1 MNKCLSDIDID
12 QTQDFEPVENHFGN
26 THKGTTYFGSQD
38 FRQLPNH
45 NYWVFDFGIEQDA
58 EGHKKLSIIPKYP
71 SINKRFRDM
80 LDITHGVNE
89 VVVNEISKHL
99 DYFNQRGFISN
110 DLKEDIYFV
119 GLEVL
124 LLNGTRQKLLVHLTA
139 IRSVTHFQAIVQD
152 ISHLYKSNF
161 YWLCC
166 HRPTHEAVF
175 YHSQQ
180 QQYSQTACI
189 SQRERVVLEKIVS
202 GLTTNQIAETL
213 FVSPITV
220 ENHKQKMLKKT
231 GAKDI
236 VALATLCKLC
246 KIL

>member
-1 MNKCLSDIDID
+1 
-12 QTQDFEPVENHFGN
+12 
-26 THKGTTYFGSQD
+26 
-38 FRQLPNH
+38 
-45 NYWVFDFGIEQDA
+45 
-58 EGHKKLSIIPKYP
+58 
-71 SINKRFRDM
+71 
-80 LDITHGVNE
+80 
-89 VVVNEISKHL
+89 L
-99 DYFNQRGFISN
+99 DYFNQRKFISN

-161 YWLCC
+161 HWLCC
-166 HRPTHEAVF
+166 HQPTHESIF

-180 QQYSQTACI
+180 QQYSSAACI

-213 FVSPITV
+213 FISPITV
-220 ENHKQKMLKKT
+220 ENHKQKMLKKI

-236 VALATLCKLC
+236 VSLTALCKLC
-246 KIL
+246 KIV